1 MIDRGNTSCR
11 RCASTLLRFVLLLLG
26 LAALHGCVSFAP
38 DPEWRG
44 PAFEKAQS
52 ETRNNI
58 MVSAIVLQDDEA
70 ERAFG
75 VDLSSRQIRAIWL
88 EVRNETD
95 EMLHLL
101 PSSLDPDYF
110 SQNEAAYR
118 FHSSF
123 KSKQNGELTEHFH
136 SLAIRKDVNPGR
148 TNSGYVLVNRHRG
161 GRFLIV
167 ELTSDETLH
176 RFDFMFTLPDGTFDF
191 EVVDFDTLYPSA
203 EQRDLDLSNL
213 KSWAA
218 ALPCCTTNE
227 DGDKNGDPLN
237 VVFVGELNDLMG
249 ALARSGWTYTE
260 RITGTSVWE
269 AGKSALFGS
278 PGWNFPISPLYT
290 LGRHQDFAMQRP
302 RGTIPQRNHMRFW
315 MAPVR
320 HQGKHV
326 WLAQISRDVGV
337 KPTWHSP
344 FLFTHTID
352 PEIDED
358 RSYLLESLIRSQ
370 SVAAYGYV
378 DGVGRATAD
387 NPSFNLTKDPYRTDG
402 RRLLV
407 IIAGEDP
414 VPISD
419 VAHLP

>member
-1 MIDRGNTSCR
+1 MLI
-11 RCASTLLRFVLLLLG
+11 RFGLLLLVLAG
-26 LAALHGCVSFAP
+26 LQGCVTFAP
-38 DPEWRG
+38 DSAWQG
-44 PAFEKAQS
+44 PAMERAQS
-52 ETRNNI
+52 ETQSDI

-75 VDLSSRQIRAIWL
+75 VDLSARQIRAIWL

-95 EMLHLL
+95 EMLHLF

-123 KSKQNGELTEHFH
+123 KSKQNDKISQHFH
-136 SLAIRKDVNPGR
+136 SLAIRKDVNPGE

-161 GRFLIV
+161 GRFLVV

-176 RFDFMFTLPDGTFDF
+176 RFDFMFTLPDGSFDF
-191 EVVDFDTLYPSA
+191 ETIDFNKLYSPA
-203 EQRDLDLSNL
+203 EQRDVDLSEL
-213 KSWAA
+213 KSWAE
-218 ALPCCTTNE
+218 ALPCCTSNAG
-227 DGDKNGDPLN
+227 GDRNGDPLN
-237 VVFVGELNDLMG
+237 VIFVGELNYLMG

-260 RITGTSVWE
+260 RVTGKAVWE
-269 AGKSALFGS
+269 AMQSTLFGS

-290 LGRHQDFAMQRP
+290 FGRHQDFAMQRP
-302 RGTIPQRNHMRFW
+302 RGSIPQRNHMRFW
-315 MAPVR
+315 MAPIR
-320 HQGKHV
+320 YQGEHV
-326 WLAQISRDVGV
+326 WVAQISRDVGV

-352 PEIDED
+352 PEVDED

-370 SVAAYGYV
+370 SVSAYGYV
-378 DGVGRATAD
+378 DGVGAATAD
-387 NPSFNLTKDPYRTDG
+387 EPKFNLTEDPYRTDG

-414 VPISD
+414 VRISD